1 MLLLLFNAMP
11 LQVIAKCTYLKALMG
26 NVLKSIGNGVYV
38 TPNVDPGRGAY
49 FLAMA
54 INLALNSDTKTLLL
68 L

>member
-11 LQVIAKCTYLKALMG
+11 LQVIMQCTYLKALMG
-26 NVLKSIGNGVYV
+26 NVSKSIGNGVYV